1 MPPVHSRHRVCVV
14 GDLRLAIFAA
24 AAAAAA
30 GISPAG
36 GTVANGRPIFARLQ
50 LSLLLLLLFSLFAR
64 TALKPARKKG
74 EGEEGIGGGSL
85 GLATEVKKGNKGK
98 AAAVSHIST
107 VGAEGDHRGRKGG
120 G

>member
-1 MPPVHSRHRVCVV
+1 MCVV
-14 GDLRLAIFAA
+14 GDLRLAIFAAA

-50 LSLLLLLLFSLFAR
+50 LSLLLLLILLVR
-64 TALKPARKKG
+64 THAHKPARKKG
-74 EGEEGIGGGSL
+74 EGEGEEGIGGGRL
-85 GLATEVKKGNKGK
+85 GLATEVKKGK

>member
-50 LSLLLLLLFSLFAR
+50 LSLLLLLVR
-64 TALKPARKKG
+64 THAHRPARKKGEG
-74 EGEEGIGGGSL
+74 EGEEGIGGGRL
-85 GLATEVKKGNKGK
+85 GLATEVKKGK

-107 VGAEGDHRGRKGG
+107 VGAEGDHRAREEGG